1 MRALKISD
9 LSQNAIRELDC
20 LYRTTRDAQL
30 RTRVHMVLLAV
41 EKGLIAAEIADIV
54 RTDEQTV
61 RRWLKRYQSQGLDG
75 LYESPRPGC
84 PRKVTAAYLSEL
96 MEVVRHQPNHLP
108 TAIHLVDP
116 RPAGRLHG
124 AKDRHRSEPRDRAS
138 AFAGGRDH
146 PARRMPRIT
155 PHSIPAKKTPQPRK
169 SHGSAPPIP
178 KSAPLN
184 IYQQNKSN

>member
-1 MRALKISD
+1 MKALKIFD
-9 LSQNAIRELDC
+9 LSQNATRELDC

-41 EKGLIAAEIADIV
+41 EKGLIAAEIAEIV

-96 MEVVRHQPNHLP
+96 MEVVRQKPTNFQLP
-108 TAIHLVDP
+108 FTSWTHDRLADFMAQKTGIAVNP
-116 RPAGRLHG
+116 ETVRLHLRAAG
-124 AKDRHRSEPRDRAS
+124 IILRDACR
-138 AFAGGRDH
+138 G
-146 PARRMPRIT
+146 
-155 PHSIPAKKTPQPRK
+155 
-169 SHGSAPPIP
+169 
-178 KSAPLN
+178 
-184 IYQQNKSN
+184 